1 MTIFP
6 FRLGRFE
13 FLAQRETAPARTF
26 ISRPA
31 PGEVII
37 DLPGV
42 SLMAAD
48 HKARA
53 PSH

>member
-1 MTIFP
+1 MIIFA

-13 FLAQRETAPARTF
+13 FVAQRETAPISTVF
-26 ISRPA
+26 SRPA

-37 DLPGV
+37 DLPCV
-42 SLMAAD
+42 SLMVTK

-53 PSH
+53 A